1 MRDRADCALAAQ
13 HKSGTRCARCLKG
26 AITTSVGPILRLLV
40 STTEINEAAATMAL
54 ASDLVQITP
63 SLFTWQAYDRAVKAD
78 LFSSA
83 IVTARGI
90 LLVDPIPL
98 ERESLDDLAGSGG
111 VAGIVV
117 TNGNHLRATT
127 DYSAKF
133 SRPIFAT
140 TVAFC
145 DASLVFRHVADGD
158 KISDELRV
166 IEIEGAGIGEIALY
180 HEAADGTLIV
190 GDALI
195 NFEPYGFTFLPAK
208 YCSNE
213 KEMRRSLRKLLAYK
227 AERMLF
233 AHGLPIL
240 SRASERLQGLLESD
254 L

>member
-78 LFSSA
+78 L
-83 IVTARGI
+83 
-90 LLVDPIPL
+90 
-98 ERESLDDLAGSGG
+98 
-111 VAGIVV
+111 
-117 TNGNHLRATT
+117 
-127 DYSAKF
+127 
-133 SRPIFAT
+133 
-140 TVAFC
+140 C